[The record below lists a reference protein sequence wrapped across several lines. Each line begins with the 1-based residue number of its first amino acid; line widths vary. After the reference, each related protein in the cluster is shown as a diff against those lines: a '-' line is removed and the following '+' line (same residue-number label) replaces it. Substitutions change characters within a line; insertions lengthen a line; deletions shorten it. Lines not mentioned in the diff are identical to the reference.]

1 MGGIFSERTATMTA
15 LFALLLA
22 LAQPEPPPFPFAKA
36 EAEISVDI
44 NVDELKAH
52 VYRLASPEFLGRKGP
67 GAARASQHI
76 ADLFKK
82 LPLQPGFGKS
92 YFQPIPNFLKEGKV
106 ASEKDF
112 LGRNVAAILPGT
124 DPKLKDEWIC
134 LSAHFDHLGKKGDT
148 LYPGADDNATGVAML
163 IEVAERLSLFKQKP
177 KRTIVF
183 VSFDLEEVGL
193 LGSTYFAGHP
203 PLPIDKLKVFMT
215 ADMLGRS
222 MANVMDEYVFLLGTE
237 SSKDLLQLA
246 KDVQPQKG
254 LKVGRIGADMI
265 GTRSDYGPFRDRKI
279 PFLFFSTGQHFDYHQ
294 PSDLPDRID
303 YHRLQKISLWIADL
317 TWKLA
322 NDPVAPTWTSDAP
335 PDIDEVKTIHTLLDR
350 VLKSPKLFPLTEQ
363 QRKVVAD
370 VTKKLDDI
378 STRGVVTPAERTW
391 MLWTGRLL
399 MATVF

>member
-1 MGGIFSERTATMTA
+1 M
-15 LFALLLA
+15 FALILA
-22 LAQPEPPPFPFAKA
+22 LIGQAEPAPFPFAKA

-92 YFQPIPNFLKEGKV
+92 YFQPVPNYLKEGKIT
-106 ASEKDF
+106 SDKDF
-112 LGRNVAAILPGT
+112 LGRNVAAILPGS

-134 LSAHFDHLGKKGDT
+134 LSAHFDHLGVINGL

-177 KRTIVF
+177 KRTIFF

-193 LGSTYFAGHP
+193 IGSKYFASHP
-203 PLPIDKLKVFMT
+203 PLDISKLKAFMT

-222 MANVMDEYVFLLGTE
+222 MANVMDEYLFVMGAEHSNELLA
-237 SSKDLLQLA
+237 LV
-246 KDVQPQKG
+246 KDVRPDKG
-254 LKVGRIGADMI
+254 LTIGRLGADLV

-279 PFLFFSTGQHFDYHQ
+279 PFLFFSTGQNPNYHS
-294 PSDLPDRID
+294 PSDQPDRID
-303 YHRLQKISLWIADL
+303 YHKLQKISLWIADL
-317 TWKLA
+317 TWRLA
-322 NDPVAPTWTSDAP
+322 NDPTAPTWNKNP
-335 PDIDEVKTIHTLLDR
+335 QPDLDEVVTVHTLMQR
-350 VLKSPKLFPLTEQ
+350 VLKNPKAFPLNEQ
-363 QRKVVAD
+363 QTKVVMNVESKLAAICSRGKITAD
-370 VTKKLDDI
+370 
-378 STRGVVTPAERTW
+378 ERTW
-391 MLWTGRLL
+391 MLWTSRLL
-399 MATVF
+399 LATVF